1 MDTYGRNLSTHFPLL
16 PFHFLFI
23 STFGKCSNVSV
34 CVDGVFNDAFNTLH
48 FITMNGMNGNEKEL
62 KWMWKKMF
70 VASRDF
76 KFMSSVFNEMISCYT
91 SRTVI
96 YINNLIEEKCVEIR
110 EVGIINFLVDISKGL
125 ALLYN

>member
-1 MDTYGRNLSTHFPLL
+1 
-16 PFHFLFI
+16 
-23 STFGKCSNVSV
+23 
-34 CVDGVFNDAFNTLH
+34 
-48 FITMNGMNGNEKEL
+48 MNGMNGNEKEL